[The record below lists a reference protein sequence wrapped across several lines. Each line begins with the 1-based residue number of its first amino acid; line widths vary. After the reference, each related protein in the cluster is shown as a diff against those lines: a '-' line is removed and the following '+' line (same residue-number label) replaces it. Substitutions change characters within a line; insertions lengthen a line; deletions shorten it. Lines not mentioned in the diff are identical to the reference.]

1 MEFSAE
7 QRRAV
12 DIEKA
17 RQDTCVVAG
26 PGSGK
31 TRVLV
36 RFYERLVIEANVH
49 PDRLLA
55 ITFTEKAARNMKERW
70 SGRSSRLTFRPFTA
84 SAHGCCG
91 RMPLRLASIRISR
104 CWTRAAPQFSS
115 SRQPSI

>member
-55 ITFTEKAARNMKERW
+55 ITFTEKAARNMKERLAEAFLGVR
-70 SGRSSRLTFRPFTA
+70 GRGGGTPAGAVRPSSAATPRCTSALPCAPSAPVRP
-84 SAHGCCG
+84 
-91 RMPLRLASIRISR
+91 R
-104 CWTRAAPQFSS
+104 
-115 SRQPSI
+115 